1 MTHHKHE
8 NTAQPSAAKKPH
20 FPTPPWEKNT
30 HPKAPESD
38 ATVPVSPEETD
49 EQANPAE
56 CEEPVVADTPEEAAA
71 AENAAEPEAAPEPEA
86 AASAEEEPSPA
97 PEEEKKSA
105 EKNAGNGISYTD
117 VGAAFLK
124 VQAENTKLKAEL
136 ERAKDAYARAVADF
150 DNYRR
155 RTNEEKPKTAN
166 YAKGE
171 LAKDIFPV
179 LDNFRLG
186 IEAAE
191 KQHPEAKSITE
202 GFAMIAA
209 QLKNALASHNVVE
222 INPVGRPFD
231 PNEHESLTSQPSADV
246 PEDHVIFVHRV
257 GYKIGDRLLRPASV
271 VISAGPAA

>member
-1 MTHHKHE
+1 MRHC
-8 NTAQPSAAKKPH
+8 KK
-20 FPTPPWEKNT
+20 
-30 HPKAPESD
+30 D
-38 ATVPVSPEETD
+38 V
-49 EQANPAE
+49 PAE
-56 CEEPVVADTPEEAAA
+56 EKPLKGEGASVKETCDVPADAALDKDRACGTGFCPETEGADTACECGGNGAGEEPDAVPAEDPAVAKLADDLAKA
-71 AENAAEPEAAPEPEA
+71 
-86 AASAEEEPSPA
+86 
-97 PEEEKKSA
+97 
-105 EKNAGNGISYTD
+105 
-117 VGAAFLK
+117 
-124 VQAENTKLKAEL
+124 QAELLKTKE
-136 ERAKDAYARAVADF
+136 AYLRAVADF

-179 LDNFRLG
+179 LDNFKLG

-209 QLKNALASHNVVE
+209 QLKSALENHNVVE
-222 INPVGRPFD
+222 INPVGAPFD

>member
-1 MTHHKHE
+1 MRH
-8 NTAQPSAAKKPH
+8 SKK
-20 FPTPPWEKNT
+20 
-30 HPKAPESD
+30 D
-38 ATVPVSPEETD
+38 V
-49 EQANPAE
+49 PAE
-56 CEEPVVADTPEEAAA
+56 EHPLEGEGASATETRDVPAD
-71 AENAAEPEAAPEPEA
+71 
-86 AASAEEEPSPA
+86 AASAEDRACGAGFCPETEGADMPCECGGDAETVPA
-97 PEEEKKSA
+97 GDEDPATAKLADDLAKA
-105 EKNAGNGISYTD
+105 
-117 VGAAFLK
+117 
-124 VQAENTKLKAEL
+124 QAELMKAKE
-136 ERAKDAYARAVADF
+136 AYLRSVAEF

-155 RTNEEKPKTAN
+155 RNNEEKPKIAN

-209 QLKNALASHNVVE
+209 QLKNALAQHNVVE
-222 INPVGRPFD
+222 INPVGAPFD

>member
-8 NTAQPSAAKKPH
+8 NTAQASAEKKPH
-20 FPTPPWEKNT
+20 FPTPPWKKNT
-30 HPKAPESD
+30 HPETPEPDAP
-38 ATVPVSPEETD
+38 VPASPEETD
-49 EQANPAE
+49 EQTNPAE
-56 CEEPVVADTPEEAAA
+56 CEDPVVADTPAEAEIADEA
-71 AENAAEPEAAPEPEA
+71 VPAPEAATP
-86 AASAEEEPSPA
+86 AEEEASPA
-97 PEEEKKSA
+97 PEEEKKS
-105 EKNAGNGISYTD
+105 GNGISYAD

-124 VQAENTKLKAEL
+124 VQAENAKLKAEL

-191 KQHPEAKSITE
+191 KQHPEAKSIAE

-209 QLKNALASHNVVE
+209 QLKNALERHNVVE
-222 INPVGRPFD
+222 INPVGAPFD

-257 GYKIGDRLLRPASV
+257 GYRIGDRLLRPASV
-271 VISAGPAA
+271 VISAGTPA

>member
-1 MTHHKHE
+1 MRHC
-8 NTAQPSAAKKPH
+8 KK
-20 FPTPPWEKNT
+20 
-30 HPKAPESD
+30 D
-38 ATVPVSPEETD
+38 V
-49 EQANPAE
+49 PAE
-56 CEEPVVADTPEEAAA
+56 EKPLEGEGASATETRDVPAD
-71 AENAAEPEAAPEPEA
+71 
-86 AASAEEEPSPA
+86 AASAEGCACGAGFCPETEGADAACECGGNAAGEEPEAVPA
-97 PEEEKKSA
+97 EDPAVAKLADDLAKA
-105 EKNAGNGISYTD
+105 
-117 VGAAFLK
+117 
-124 VQAENTKLKAEL
+124 QAELLKTKEAYLRSVAE
-136 ERAKDAYARAVADF
+136 F